1 MASQPEWPESPE
13 SPESAKSRASPGS
26 REAPEHREL
35 LAIARRAAESAVA
48 VIRAAAPRVRSIDW
62 RNKAP
67 ADFVSEVDV
76 EAEARILEVVVKE
89 LPEARVLAE
98 ESAVEI
104 DAEQL
109 RSGLAVVVDPLDGT
123 TNFLHGYPEYAVSI
137 AILEDGAPVAA
148 AVVNVPRQEWFTATK
163 GGGTVVR
170 TGTGVG
176 FGAGAGVG
184 SGSVRCA
191 VSAITDPRRALIGT
205 GFPFKSAHDI
215 PPYQAQMSRVMAA
228 ASGVRRPGAASL
240 DLASV
245 ASGRFDAFWEN
256 MLSPWDFA
264 AGMLLVT
271 EAGGVVS
278 TVEGGKLDPVVSSS
292 VLAGSPVMHDW
303 LGRMVR
309 GEA

>member
-1 MASQPEWPESPE
+1 MASQPES
-13 SPESAKSRASPGS
+13 
-26 REAPEHREL
+26 PEHREL
-35 LAIARRAAESAVA
+35 VAIARLAAEAAVA
-48 VIRAAAPRVRSIDW
+48 VIRVAAPRVRSIDW

-104 DAEQL
+104 DTAAL

-137 AILEDGAPVAA
+137 AILKDGAPVAA
-148 AVVNVPRQEWFTATK
+148 VVVNVPRDEWFTATV
-163 GGGTVVR
+163 GGGTLC
-170 TGTGVG
+170 
-176 FGAGAGVG
+176 GATRC
-184 SGSVRCA
+184 SVSTIA
-191 VSAITDPRRALIGT
+191 DPRRALIGT
-205 GFPFKSAHDI
+205 GFPFKSVADI
-215 PPYQAQMSRVMAA
+215 PPYQAQMSRVMAGA
-228 ASGVRRPGAASL
+228 AGVRRPGAASL

-245 ASGRFDAFWEN
+245 ASGRFEAFWEN

-278 TVEGGKLDPVVSSS
+278 TVEGTALDPVRSSS
-292 VLAGSPVMHDW
+292 VLAGSPAMHDW

>member
-1 MASQPEWPESPE
+1 MASQPESPE
-13 SPESAKSRASPGS
+13 Y
-26 REAPEHREL
+26 REL
-35 LAIARRAAESAVA
+35 VAIARRGAEAAVG

-62 RNKAP
+62 RTKAP

-76 EAEARILEVVVKE
+76 EAEARILEVVVRE

-98 ESAVEI
+98 ESAVGIET
-104 DAEQL
+104 ERL
-109 RSGLAVVVDPLDGT
+109 RTGLAVVVDPLDGT

-137 AILEDGAPVAA
+137 AILRDGAPVAA
-148 AVVNVPRQEWFTATK
+148 VVVNVPRDEWFTAAR
-163 GGGTVVR
+163 GEGTFVAIGR
-170 TGTGVG
+170 AD
-176 FGAGAGVG
+176 GA
-184 SGSVRCA
+184 RCA
-191 VSAITDPRRALIGT
+191 VSTITEPRRALIGT
-205 GFPFKSAHDI
+205 GFPFKSVYDI
-215 PPYQAQMSRVMAA
+215 PPYQAQMSRVMAT

-245 ASGRFDAFWEN
+245 AAGRFEAFWEN

-271 EAGGVVS
+271 EAGGVTS
-278 TVEGGKLDPVVSSS
+278 TVEGSALDPLRASS
-292 VLAGSPVMHDW
+292 VLAGSPQMHDW